1 LGCINYPKCRGA
13 RDLPEKFV
21 EFVSPTVV
29 LSKEINEQLPLC
41 ARHARV
47 HENFTLLFVTRVL
60 VAGKIAGMNSLSSPP
75 AAESGERWRFLRDV
89 MVFQLKL
96 LLDNLRDFAL
106 VPISLVAAL
115 IDLVYKGE
123 REGALFYKVLRW
135 GAHSEEVIDVYS
147 AIEHYPAGNFK
158 VNPAY
163 TVDAVIARL
172 EGVVVREYEK
182 GGTAASIKAA
192 LDRAIDQLHR
202 ETKEKGD
209 RARDVVARAA
219 DKLRINVGTLP
230 AEQKEK
236 VEGAIEKDEREGDG

>member
-1 LGCINYPKCRGA
+1 
-13 RDLPEKFV
+13 
-21 EFVSPTVV
+21 
-29 LSKEINEQLPLC
+29 
-41 ARHARV
+41 
-47 HENFTLLFVTRVL
+47 VTRIL
-60 VAGKIAGMNSLSSPP
+60 LPARITDMSSLSSSPP
-75 AAESGERWRFLRDV
+75 EGSGERWRFLRDV
-89 MVFQLKL
+89 IVFQLKL

-147 AIEHYPAGNFK
+147 AIEHHPPGSFK

-163 TVDAVIARL
+163 RVDSVIARL

-209 RARDVVARAA
+209 RARDVVAGAT
-219 DKLRINVGTLP
+219 DKLRVKIGPLQTEQ
-230 AEQKEK
+230 EQK
-236 VEGAIEKDEREGDG
+236 VEEAIDKEHERDG